1 MERKNAWKDYS
12 EKELSELAKLS
23 EGYIDFISECKTER
37 LCAKRAIE
45 LAEKA
50 GYVSLEK
57 ARKKGLKLKAGDKI
71 WADIYGKSIMLVQI
85 GKESLSG
92 GFNILGAH
100 IDSPRLDLKQN
111 P

>member
-12 EKELSELAKLS
+12 EKELSELAKLN

-57 ARKKGLKLKAGDKI
+57 ARKKGLRLKAGDKI
-71 WADIYGKSIMLVQI
+71 WADIYGKSIACSDWQRTSLWRVQY
-85 GKESLSG
+85 LRCD
-92 GFNILGAH
+92 H
-100 IDSPRLDLKQN
+100 RLAAS
-111 P
+111 